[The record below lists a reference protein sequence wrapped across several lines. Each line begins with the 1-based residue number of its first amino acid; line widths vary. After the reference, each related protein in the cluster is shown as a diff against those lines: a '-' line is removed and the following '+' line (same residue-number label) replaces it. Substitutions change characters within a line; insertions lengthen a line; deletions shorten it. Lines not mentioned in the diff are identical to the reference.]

1 MAQQNDIVGTT
12 KCIEQMEALFDRVL
26 LAYETLPASAFEA
39 PFLQEAVQTL
49 RHYYFDGEWMHDFA
63 LDEEGCLPNTL
74 KRGVL
79 SEDGLYNVL
88 CDLMA

>member
-1 MAQQNDIVGTT
+1 MAQQNDIVGTI
-12 KCIEQMEALFDRVL
+12 KRIEQMEALFDRVL
-26 LAYETLPASAFEA
+26 LVYESAFET

-49 RHYYFDGEWMHDFA
+49 SHYYFDGEWMHDFA
-63 LDEEGCLPNTL
+63 LDEEGRLPKTL

>member
-1 MAQQNDIVGTT
+1 MAHQDDIDDAI
-12 KCIEQMEALFDRVL
+12 KRIEQMEALFDRVL
-26 LAYETLPASAFEA
+26 LVYETLPASAFET

-49 RHYYFDGEWMHDFA
+49 SHYYFDGEWMHDFA
-63 LDEEGCLPNTL
+63 LDEEGRLPKTL

>member
-1 MAQQNDIVGTT
+1 MAQQNDIVGTI
-12 KCIEQMEALFDRVL
+12 KRIEQMEALFDRVL
-26 LAYETLPASAFEA
+26 LVYETLPASAFET

-49 RHYYFDGEWMHDFA
+49 SHYYFDSEWMHDFA
-63 LDEEGCLPNTL
+63 LDEEGRLPKTL

>member
-1 MAQQNDIVGTT
+1 MAQQNDIVGTI
-12 KCIEQMEALFDRVL
+12 KRIEQMEALFDRVL
-26 LAYETLPASAFEA
+26 LAYETLPASAFET

-49 RHYYFDGEWMHDFA
+49 SHYYFDGEWMHDFA

-74 KRGVL
+74 KRSVL

>member
-1 MAQQNDIVGTT
+1 MAHQDDIADAI
-12 KCIEQMEALFDRVL
+12 KRIEQMEALFDRVL
-26 LAYETLPASAFEA
+26 QAYETLPATAFEA

-49 RHYYFDGEWMHDFA
+49 SHYYFDGEWMHDFA
-63 LDEEGCLPNTL
+63 LDEEGRLPKTL

-88 CDLMA
+88 CDLMT